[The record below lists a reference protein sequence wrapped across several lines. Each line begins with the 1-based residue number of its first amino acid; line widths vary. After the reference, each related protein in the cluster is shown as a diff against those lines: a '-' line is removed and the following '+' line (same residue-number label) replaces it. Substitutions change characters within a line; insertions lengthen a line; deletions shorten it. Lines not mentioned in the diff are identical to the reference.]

1 MKKKIGL
8 IVGMAV
14 ATLLLTG
21 CDGTVTREIRHAG
34 FSLSSD
40 EFVCSTLMPAN
51 EETPPTDNI
60 LYTDGS
66 YAITDDGKLYE
77 LSLSQPYSNEENC
90 KRISFSIDIIAYMDG
105 TILKG
110 DDGKFYYAPGT
121 TASSPLS
128 EVTQNDSNYQLY
140 NILLGKDTVK
150 KVMTVDSNA
159 GIYYVLEDDGTV
171 YQYTVTRQDYNSPYT
186 LTEKTPVYEESEY
199 GTIIDFNYAGDSTTT
214 YLKTEDEI
222 YRMTITNKE
231 QCTEYVDIAC
241 KYKMKKDETLTKYY
255 KEEPKILYYGPSI
268 LITTYGKEFTPTS

>member
-110 DDGKFYYAPGT
+110 DDGKFYYATENNVVVRNTQFISGKAINMYKSIILRRYPSAKFWEKPIPAVYFKDCWLVGEVKLMPDDCMLLLELVSGQVQAVEQSSFWQFGGL
-121 TASSPLS
+121 ASP
-128 EVTQNDSNYQLY
+128 EN
-140 NILLGKDTVK
+140 
-150 KVMTVDSNA
+150 
-159 GIYYVLEDDGTV
+159 
-171 YQYTVTRQDYNSPYT
+171 
-186 LTEKTPVYEESEY
+186 
-199 GTIIDFNYAGDSTTT
+199 
-214 YLKTEDEI
+214 
-222 YRMTITNKE
+222 TNFSWK
-231 QCTEYVDIAC
+231 
-241 KYKMKKDETLTKYY
+241 
-255 KEEPKILYYGPSI
+255 
-268 LITTYGKEFTPTS
+268 